1 VIKIFCLV
9 VFIGCESGNALGLRI
24 ITLSSFGPDLFLPAI
39 GNKAR
44 TSLGIFPRQ
53 PFVSLP
59 FCAFNI
65 SAARHL
71 NTPPFRLLPT
81 LVLRLLFDTVPPF
94 LTFDELRS
102 IRFCIPKES

>member
-1 VIKIFCLV
+1 MAMQV
-9 VFIGCESGNALGLRI
+9 GLRI
-24 ITLSSFGPDLFLPAI
+24 ITVSSFGPDLFLPAI

-81 LVLRLLFDTVPPF
+81 LVLRLLYDTVSPS

-102 IRFCIPKES
+102 IRACIPKES